1 MVAVSLGDVV
11 CPFQPYVEVE
21 GEDELFGCG
30 EALTLPEVVDVGVE
44 LGTDPSVLRDPREI
58 IVVEDEVEKP
68 LPAHAYSKVGKIPPG
83 TYSRDAVKGSSGS
96 SPLLKRPYLGLGV
109 PRVGPKMD
117 KNVASQVVES
127 DVGRYAENAKGKTK
141 RIKYRE

>member
-83 TYSRDAVKGSSGS
+83 TYSREALKGSSGS

-109 PRVGPKMD
+109 PKMD
-117 KNVASQVVES
+117 KNVVSQVQES
-127 DVGRYAENAKGKTK
+127 DIGRYAEHAKGKTK